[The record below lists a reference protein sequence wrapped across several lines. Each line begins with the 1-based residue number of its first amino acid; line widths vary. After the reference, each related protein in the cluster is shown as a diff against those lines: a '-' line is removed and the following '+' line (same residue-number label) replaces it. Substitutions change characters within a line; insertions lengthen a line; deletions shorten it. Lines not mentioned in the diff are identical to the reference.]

1 MAKILMALMSDF
13 PPDVRVEKE
22 LLSLIEFG
30 HQVDLL
36 HYETSLS
43 DKRFDLDGLKLV
55 AIPAPVTK
63 FQKVKNIF
71 FGYDVDFRL
80 HLRRLLK
87 LENYTHIHA
96 HDLDAAYCAILEKSA
111 VPNCKII
118 ADFHENMPEA
128 VVAWRESLPLTFR
141 LILNFLQP
149 KSKLKKREGA
159 VCSKADFVISVVS
172 EMEEFL
178 VKKHN
183 LDITK
188 SIVISN
194 LESRV
199 FNQSIESFRYSDNAQ
214 FNVLYVGGFGV
225 HRGLHTAICAMRYIK
240 NKNVH
245 LWLVGKG
252 NKKLSSWYNQLI
264 KDFKLEKCV
273 TFVDWIPFTEVHKY
287 MNGANLCIIPHESN
301 DHTDNTIPH
310 KLFQYMCCGRPILVS
325 DCAPLRRI
333 VNEAHC
339 GLVFKAGNSQDFAK
353 VVDRMANDVKKMKE
367 YSKNGYQYVHNQ
379 GNSWEVEALKLR
391 SIYN

>member
-1 MAKILMALMSDF
+1 MALMSGF

-22 LLSLIEFG
+22 ILSLIEFG

-43 DKRFDLDGLKLV
+43 DKRFDLEGLTLI
-55 AIPAPVTK
+55 AISPPATK
-63 FQKVKNIF
+63 FKKVKNMF
-71 FGYDVDFRL
+71 FGYDIDFRL

-87 LENYTHIHA
+87 KDNYTHIHA
-96 HDLDAAYCAILEKSA
+96 HDLDAAYCSILEKSA
-111 VPNCKII
+111 VPNCKIV

-128 VVAWRESLPLTFR
+128 VVAWRETLPFTMR

-149 KSKLKKREGA
+149 KSKLKKREGT
-159 VCSKADFVISVVS
+159 VCNEADYVISVVS
-172 EMEEFL
+172 EMENFL

-183 LDITK
+183 LDIAK

-194 LESRV
+194 LESKT
-199 FNQSIESFRYSDNAQ
+199 FNFSAKAFSYNDNSQ
-214 FNVLYVGGFGV
+214 FNILYVGGFGV

-245 LWLVGKG
+245 LWLIGKG
-252 NKKLSSWYNQLI
+252 NKQLSSWYNRLI
-264 KDFKLEKCV
+264 KKFKLEEFV
-273 TFVDWIPFTEVHKY
+273 TFVDWVPFSEVHKY

-310 KLFQYMCCGRPILVS
+310 KLFQYMCCGRPVLVS
-325 DCAPLRRI
+325 DCKPLKRI
-333 VNEAHC
+333 VNDADS
-339 GLVFKAGNSQDFAK
+339 GLAFKAGDSQDFAK
-353 VVDRMANDVKKMKE
+353 VLDIMSSDEKKLKKFSE
-367 YSKNGYQYVHNQ
+367 NGYRYVHDQ
-379 GNSWEVEALKLR
+379 KNSWEVEALKLC